1 MNGRNPALGSGHFFP
16 HPAPFSAIIV
26 PADFMNTSGLSTRW
40 PFQLVAAVVAVL
52 FLGVQPG
59 LSQTTHPGHSLISSI
74 PFEILERPL
83 PLRADIGV
91 AREPVTTASAQAQ
104 AYYNQGLSYL
114 HSYVWINAARS
125 FNEARR
131 LDADLAMASLGLSY
145 ALSGI
150 GASQGAQDA
159 NRQAQALASG
169 ATVREQLRISLRA
182 RQLESMMRPDDASLA
197 NAYKRALDEALRQ
210 HGSDVELLLLRGHA
224 EATSSDGYGMSS
236 AAGAIAF
243 YEKAL
248 AASPG
253 YFAPHHYLT
262 HAYENANRVDRALR
276 HGEVYARL
284 APAIAH
290 AHHMYGHDL
299 RRVGRMT
306 DAIVEFRKAN
316 DLDLASF
323 KTDQI
328 SFEYDWNHH
337 HNLDLLGTAY
347 QYLGQMN
354 AANNVLRQSFE
365 MPSLSL
371 TEELNK
377 RAWPVFLLARGRPTD
392 ALTAATV
399 LIGHQSALVRA
410 VGHMLAGR
418 TMMTL
423 KQMPNAGRE
432 TDAALTELRA
442 AGSAANALAPDLKLL
457 QGEFFLRM
465 GDREKGRGKLRD
477 AVAQL
482 RAEPDPDV
490 WIQTLFSLE
499 GVARAARD
507 TADWPFAT
515 EIAEQMRLHDSS
527 YAGTHYALALAAEQ
541 RGDRAAARAGYAE
554 AVKLWRGADG
564 NLSELIQARRHLAA
578 LSAAPTRRTP

>member
-1 MNGRNPALGSGHFFP
+1 MKP
-16 HPAPFSAIIV
+16 
-26 PADFMNTSGLSTRW
+26 TR
-40 PFQLVAAVVAVL
+40 PFQLLAAVAALL
-52 FLGVQPG
+52 FLVVRPG
-59 LSQTTHPGHSLISSI
+59 LSQTTHAGHSLIASI

-91 AREPVTTASAQAQ
+91 AREPVTTTSPQAQ

-150 GASQGAQDA
+150 GATQGAQDA
-159 NRQAQALASG
+159 NQQAQALASR
-169 ATVREQLRISLRA
+169 ASLREQLRISLRA
-182 RQLESMMRPDDASLA
+182 RQLESMKRPDDASLSA
-197 NAYKRALDEALRQ
+197 AYKKSLDEALQ
-210 HGSDVELLLLRGHA
+210 DGSDVELLLLRGHA
-224 EATSSDGYGMSS
+224 EAASPDGYGMTS

-248 AASPG
+248 AASPD

-262 HAYENANRVDRALR
+262 HAYENANRVDRALQ
-276 HGEVYARL
+276 HGEIYARL

-299 RRVGRMT
+299 RRVGRMA
-306 DAIVEFRKAN
+306 DAVVEFRKAN

-354 AANNVLRQSFE
+354 AANEVLRQSFE
-365 MPSLSL
+365 LPSLSL

-377 RAWPVFLLARGRPTD
+377 RAWPVFLLARGRPND
-392 ALTAATV
+392 ALTAAAV
-399 LIGHQSALVRA
+399 LAGHQSPLVRA
-410 VGHMLAGR
+410 VGHMLAAR
-418 TMMTL
+418 AMMTL
-423 KQMPNAGRE
+423 KRTADAGRE
-432 TDAALTELRA
+432 TDAALTDLRPL
-442 AGSAANALAPDLKLL
+442 GSAANALAPDLKLL

-465 GDREKGRGKLRD
+465 GDREKGRAMLRD
-477 AVAQL
+477 AVKQL

-507 TADWPFAT
+507 AADWPFGS
-515 EIAEQMRLHDSS
+515 EIAEQMRLHDPS

-541 RGDRAAARAGYAE
+541 RGDLTAARAGYAQ
-554 AVKLWRGADG
+554 AVKLWSGADVNFSG
-564 NLSELIQARRHLAA
+564 LTQARQRLAA
-578 LSAAPTRRTP
+578 LSGASNSRKP

>member
-1 MNGRNPALGSGHFFP
+1 
-16 HPAPFSAIIV
+16 
-26 PADFMNTSGLSTRW
+26 
-40 PFQLVAAVVAVL
+40 
-52 FLGVQPG
+52 
-59 LSQTTHPGHSLISSI
+59 
-74 PFEILERPL
+74 
-83 PLRADIGV
+83 
-91 AREPVTTASAQAQ
+91 
-104 AYYNQGLSYL
+104 
-114 HSYVWINAARS
+114 
-125 FNEARR
+125 
-131 LDADLAMASLGLSY
+131 
-145 ALSGI
+145 
-150 GASQGAQDA
+150 
-159 NRQAQALASG
+159 
-169 ATVREQLRISLRA
+169 
-182 RQLESMMRPDDASLA
+182 
-197 NAYKRALDEALRQ
+197 
-210 HGSDVELLLLRGHA
+210 
-224 EATSSDGYGMSS
+224 
-236 AAGAIAF
+236 
-243 YEKAL
+243 
-248 AASPG
+248 
-253 YFAPHHYLT
+253 
-262 HAYENANRVDRALR
+262 
-276 HGEVYARL
+276 
-284 APAIAH
+284 
-290 AHHMYGHDL
+290 MYGHDL

-377 RAWPVFLLARGRPTD
+377 RAWPVFLLARGRQAD
-392 ALTAATV
+392 ALTAATG

-465 GDREKGRGKLRD
+465 GDRDKGRAMLRD
-477 AVAQL
+477 GVTQL

-499 GVARAARD
+499 AVARAARD
-507 TADWPFAT
+507 TADWPFAA
-515 EIAEQMRLHDSS
+515 EIAEQMRLHDPS

-564 NLSELIQARRHLAA
+564 NFSELIQARRHLAA
-578 LSAAPTRRTP
+578 LSEAPPAGQPKGRPRP